1 MLNII
6 SNTLRA
12 LACTVAI
19 LDLHVYSYVHF
30 LYIIK
35 PDRFHVVTFEK

>member
-6 SNTLRA
+6 SNILRA

-30 LYIIK
+30 YI
-35 PDRFHVVTFEK
+35 

>member
-6 SNTLRA
+6 SNILRA

-19 LDLHVYSYVHF
+19 LDLHVYTAM
-30 LYIIK
+30 YIFIYNK
-35 PDRFHVVTFEK
+35 T